1 MSYAEEIPAQH
12 PNFTEHEK
20 VAQASE
26 ILERLAKG
34 QSTRKVAAEM
44 RINRSTLYDRLKMI
58 NQPLPAVELVRVI
71 HFERLETM
79 VQGVQERLDSGEI
92 SDADYFRGVAEQRQ
106 VLARQSAL
114 LRVEAEVVVP
124 LQPSDVE
131 DDDWEAESDAS

>member
-1 MSYAEEIPAQH
+1 MPYREEIPSQH

-34 QSTRKVAAEM
+34 ESTRSVAAAME
-44 RINRSTLYDRLKMI
+44 INRSTLYDRLKLI
-58 NQPLPAVELVRVI
+58 NQPLPSAELVRVI

-79 VQGVQERLDSGEI
+79 VEGLQERLDSDEI
-92 SDADYFRGVAEQRQ
+92 SDADYFRGVAEARQ

-114 LRVEAEVVVP
+114 LRVESEVAP
-124 LQPSDVE
+124 PAAPPPIP
-131 DDDWEAESDAS
+131 DDDWELGDG